1 LCTEVDDLTGSKGP
15 RIAGGRTAEV
25 YLWKDSQIL
34 KLFLEGF
41 PARMAE
47 DEARVTGA
55 AYDAGLPVPAVE
67 GVVEIDGRTGIVFE
81 RVDGSTIDGPE
92 LAIPWTLV
100 RYARICAELHVSVH
114 SCELPEPIS
123 QQERLEQDIRRAPG
137 LPADMREAVFKV
149 LQQLPDGNAL
159 CHNDFHPGNVMMS
172 SRGPIIIDWMTAT
185 RGNPLADVARTSL
198 LLRIGTRAGVGTIE
212 RRISNFFGARF
223 YSVYLRKYLKLRPV
237 PHRQIS
243 AWLPVMAAARLA
255 EPIPEERQRLLTLI
269 ETGLRRQT

>member
-1 LCTEVDDLTGSKGP
+1 MTGSKGP

-25 YLWKDSQIL
+25 FLWGDRQIL

-41 PARMAE
+41 PARTVE
-47 DEARVTGA
+47 YEARVTGA
-55 AYDAGLPVPAVE
+55 AHYAGLPVPVVE

-81 RVDGSTIDGPE
+81 RIDGATIEGPQ
-92 LAIPWTLV
+92 LAIPWT
-100 RYARICAELHVSVH
+100 RARCARMCAELHVAVH
-114 SCELPEPIS
+114 SCQLPEAIS
-123 QQERLEQDIRRAPG
+123 QRERLEEVIRKAPG
-137 LPADMREAVFKV
+137 LPADTREAVLKA

-198 LLRIGTRAGVGTIE
+198 LLRIGTRAGVGALE
-212 RRISNFFGARF
+212 RRISNLVGSRL
-223 YSVYLRKYLKLRPV
+223 YSAYLRDYLELATVSR
-237 PHRQIS
+237 RQIS

-255 EPIPEERQRLLTLI
+255 EPIPEERQRLLALI
-269 ETGLRRQT
+269 ETG